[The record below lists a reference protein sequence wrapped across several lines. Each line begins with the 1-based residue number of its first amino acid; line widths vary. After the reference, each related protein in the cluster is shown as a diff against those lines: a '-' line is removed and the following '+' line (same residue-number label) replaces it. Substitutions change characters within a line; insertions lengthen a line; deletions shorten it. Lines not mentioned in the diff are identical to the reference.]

1 MHVCACVWIIAY
13 ACVCMCVCVCAT
25 PRVSMCTGDFHLL
38 LAVAGA
44 AICSLSLDEG
54 GLFDVGVAVYN
65 KVDCRPEY
73 ENK

>member
-1 MHVCACVWIIAY
+1 MCAI
-13 ACVCMCVCVCAT
+13 
-25 PRVSMCTGDFHLL
+25 PRVSTCTGDFHLL